1 MLLRQM
7 SSGHMVEVQN
17 LVDLI
22 NLNCDE
28 VTGQFQEGEEV
39 QDPVKLKKSDLIF
52 LSGEE
57 LPQCWKDPHY
67 RDDELIRK

>member
-7 SSGHMVEVQN
+7 SSGHMVEVLN
-17 LVDLI
+17 LLELI

-28 VTGQFQEGEEV
+28 VIGQYQEGEDAL
-39 QDPVKLKKSDLIF
+39 DPVSFKKSDLQF

-57 LPQCWKDPHY
+57 LPHCWTDPHY
-67 RDDELIRK
+67 RDSEITR